1 MRGIFISV
9 LVLAAALALGGCA
22 EETVYDWQKPHD
34 TYQVGSFSQAQK
46 ADALKAKLVQNGF
59 DSRIETDIKN
69 GQFTLNVLVDV
80 YDAQPDTLSRLE
92 RIAGA
97 KPLLRSKTPSKTA
110 SPAPSTAKPG
120 TVPASGI

>member
-80 YDAQPDTLSRLE
+80 YDTQPDTLSRLE